1 MNKSNTYIF
10 IYSTVLVVLVAAL
23 LAMASNILKPFQEKN
38 LEIAKKLEI
47 LHSVGKGW
55 EASSAD
61 SKNAYVDGEYD
72 KYITKTIVVNA
83 SGDTVSG
90 QNAFDINPNKELEKD
105 STSRVFPVFICT
117 QDDGSQDY
125 IFPVQGKGLWGPI
138 WGYIALK
145 SDLNTIEGVYF
156 DHQGETPGLGAEIN
170 TDWFQEPFKGKTIFK
185 ESGEFVSIQVAKSNE
200 PRDAAHAVDA
210 ISGGTITS
218 KGLQKTIFDSMN
230 RYLPYI
236 NKQKQ

>member
-47 LHSVGKGW
+47 LHAVGKGW
-55 EASSAD
+55 DASSAD
-61 SKNAYVDGEYD
+61 SKNAYVDDQYA

-83 SGDTVSG
+83 TGDTVSG
-90 QNAFDINPNKELEKD
+90 QDAFSVNPNKELEKD
-105 STSRVFPVFICT
+105 SLSRVYPVFICT
-117 QDDGSQDY
+117 QDDGSLNY

-138 WGYIALK
+138 WGYVSLT
-145 SDLNTIEGVYF
+145 SDFNTIAGVFF

-170 TDWFQEPFKGKTIFK
+170 TLWFQEPFKGKKMFK
-185 ESGEFVSIQVAKSNE
+185 ETGEFVSIQVAKKNE
-200 PRDAAHAVDA
+200 PRDPEHAVDA